1 MLKDKCPNALQ
12 VYDRIF
18 EIETNARLWINI
30 SIDIEKHNYQ
40 DINFLFKAL
49 KNKEDVKDKYINKL
63 TDRLLW
69 FLNCGKT
76 VKELKEDSEKIS
88 KNDNA
93 KLYDFEKDEH
103 LIFSAFY
110 RTYKIDIEQELDYLH
125 WWKFKAM
132 FNDLDSESK
141 FVGTYMYY
149 RGLDIS
155 ESIIFKNA
163 NEREKQRMLEMIR
176 YVSLENDDESRSV
189 KDEEIERI
197 KQKRLEILAKQ
208 KGV

>member
-1 MLKDKCPNALQ
+1 MVLYLYKEVLMCKRTAKFTTCFFIVFLLFFTVNNYGVKAYKKCN
-12 VYDRIF
+12 
-18 EIETNARLWINI
+18 EI
-30 SIDIEKHNYQ
+30 
-40 DINFLFKAL
+40 
-49 KNKEDVKDKYINKL
+49 
-63 TDRLLW
+63 
-69 FLNCGKT
+69 
-76 VKELKEDSEKIS
+76 
-88 KNDNA
+88 
-93 KLYDFEKDEH
+93 YDFEKDEH